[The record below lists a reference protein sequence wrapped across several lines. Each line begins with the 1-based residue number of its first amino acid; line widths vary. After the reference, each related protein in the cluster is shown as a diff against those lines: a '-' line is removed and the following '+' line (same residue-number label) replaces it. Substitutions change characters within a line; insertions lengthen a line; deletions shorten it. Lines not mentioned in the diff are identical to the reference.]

1 MSQKPFDG
9 YLIVLTAGVIK
20 WLDDNSYYTSPAN
33 IHALAYLFLEY
44 TRGGLNFTSFHYY
57 VRSEIIQHIIRV
69 KLYEGGYLYKE
80 CWYDNGSEK
89 AYYRLI
95 NFPPTD
101 ETKEKIDRMVK
112 EIDNFCKKF
121 DLDGYNMKHLAMV
134 HYILK
139 HKMELAWV
147 KSSLGWD
154 IDRKKIKKLRPVVEK
169 IIRQDKDIK

>member
-44 TRGGLNFTSFHYY
+44 TRGGLDFTPFHYY
-57 VRSEIIQHIIRV
+57 VRSEIIQHIISV

-80 CWYDNGSEK
+80 CWYNNGFERCFYKLISLSPTSE
-89 AYYRLI
+89 AG
-95 NFPPTD
+95 
-101 ETKEKIDRMVK
+101 EKIYSMVK
-112 EIDNFCKKF
+112 EIDDFCKKF

-139 HKMELAWV
+139 HEIELGWV

-154 IDRKKIKKLRPVVEK
+154 IDRKKIKELKPVVEK